1 MHNIYSNIANN
12 PGLCER
18 LTVGDSLFTSYNCGI
33 KNKFEDLWSH
43 HNYIVYV
50 VKGRKTWHTGHGSY
64 VLREGTCVFVRKGA
78 SIVEQFFDSEFCF
91 FLFFIKDEF
100 ICDVLKSKSNPI
112 VKSVKN
118 YDPVISIENS
128 ATVHAFF
135 QSMMLYFDNRFKPDQ
150 SLLELKFREL
160 ILTIA
165 DNPKNGELLSYF
177 RSLLQEPQTV
187 SLQKVMDDNFYFN
200 LKMEEFAKITARSL
214 SAFKRDFMR
223 VYGMTPG
230 KWLME
235 KRLNNAFHLLTNMGK
250 TVSEAAFESGF
261 ESTSHF
267 SRSFRQRFGNSPTS
281 IRHRIAV

>member
-1 MHNIYSNIANN
+1 M
-12 PGLCER
+12 E
-18 LTVGDSLFTSYNCGI
+18 
-33 KNKFEDLWSH
+33 
-43 HNYIVYV
+43 
-50 VKGRKTWHTGHGSY
+50 GRKTWHTGHGSY
-64 VLREGTCVFVRKGA
+64 ELREGSCVFVRKGA

-91 FLFFIKDEF
+91 FLFFIQDEF
-100 ICDVLKSKSNPI
+100 ICDVLKSRSNPI

-118 YDPVISIENS
+118 YNPVISIENS

-135 QSMMLYFDNRFKPDQ
+135 QSMMLYFDNQFKPDQ

-187 SLQKVMDDNFYFN
+187 SLQKVMDDNFCFN
-200 LKMEEFAKITARSL
+200 LKMEEFAKITTRSL

-223 VYGMTPG
+223 VYGTTPG